1 MAGTTVTPAAP
12 WSRRSTT
19 ACHIRS
25 VPVRKSSPHD
35 SDATMNR
42 IWPAWI
48 SFRQSY
54 RSASAPEYTE
64 KSRNGIQWLMT
75 AKPASMG
82 E

>member
-35 SDATMNR
+35 SEATMNR

-48 SFRQSY
+48 SFRQS
-54 RSASAPEYTE
+54 
-64 KSRNGIQWLMT
+64 
-75 AKPASMG
+75 
-82 E
+82 